1 MIFFSICVSC
11 PVCVIACVSLSPV
24 SGLCDNLI
32 QDIIYSYLV
41 LPNRITIPLVGE
53 AQLSQLRFPIPKV
66 GRDGQFPLITHTTL
80 SLKARH
86 TFHCMKPNLINESTN
101 LPLLFCYVEMQSIPY
116 GIIEFQCC

>member
-1 MIFFSICVSC
+1 M
-11 PVCVIACVSLSPV
+11 CVIACVSLSPV

-66 GRDGQFPLITHTTL
+66 GRDGRTSPTNHTHYAESESKTHIPLYE
-80 SLKARH
+80 A
-86 TFHCMKPNLINESTN
+86 KPD
-101 LPLLFCYVEMQSIPY
+101 
-116 GIIEFQCC
+116 